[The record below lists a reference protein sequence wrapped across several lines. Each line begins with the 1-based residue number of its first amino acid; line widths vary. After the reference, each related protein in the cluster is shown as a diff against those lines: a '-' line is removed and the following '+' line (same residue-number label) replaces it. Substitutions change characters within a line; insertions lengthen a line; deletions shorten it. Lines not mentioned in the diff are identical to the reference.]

1 MRVAGQCLLRLTV
14 VMARAFQTKISQNAL
29 QPKQSGV
36 LCDMLYFRNNSS
48 SGMTATL
55 LLIYSAGLLENTH
68 TQTQSQAK
76 SHKCQFGSWVHQE
89 QSCYTPTRSSFP
101 CQPFLDRLMLDKC
114 LGSCCSNFY
123 RLDRAVAS
131 TSLELLTH
139 FFMDVKRR
147 MSFVLQAAYKSDLFS
162 QSVSPGTGNT
172 GLYCAL
178 CIKPARW
185 LFSR

>member
-1 MRVAGQCLLRLTV
+1 MSARVFMRVAGQCLLRLTV

-29 QPKQSGV
+29 EPKQSGV

-68 TQTQSQAK
+68 TQTQSWAK
-76 SHKCQFGSWVHQE
+76 SHKCQFVSWVHQE

-139 FFMDVKRR
+139 FLWMLKDECHSCSRQPTNLTFLVKAWAPGQEIPACIVR
-147 MSFVLQAAYKSDLFS
+147 FV
-162 QSVSPGTGNT
+162 
-172 GLYCAL
+172 
-178 CIKPARW
+178 
-185 LFSR
+185 